1 MGFSLKKAFRR
12 YTPMGQAYSAVRAV
26 GGDRSAR
33 NDLIGGMGV
42 PGAVAAGAMDSRD
55 ARAQAEAAR
64 RMASQNGGTVGKA
77 MPGGMASYYDD
88 SWGNVLGSIQGGNT
102 TEQTLQN
109 LLAGFK
115 GKPGDLENFMRQAGP
130 FIASAEAGRLRNS
143 DAMKYLGDQG
153 NWDQGAMAGYGAAAG
168 QIGQQG
174 ARQTQQGQN
183 RLAAMGL
190 GRGSA
195 RSALAQQGMQNSAAA
210 QGNLWS
216 QTYQQAQQNRW
227 NSAMGLM
234 DAHRMISQMALGQQI
249 TPREQGEG
257 GMSGLQAGAMAA
269 GGIGSLLGGI
279 GSLFG
284 GK

>member
-1 MGFSLKKAFRR
+1 MPTVQSSASGLRLRIPRAAS
-12 YTPMGQAYSAVRAV
+12 TPRALLSVSEDGGGSADSVGNPNAPPPALDPTNALNPNGRVRKRV
-26 GGDRSAR
+26 
-33 NDLIGGMGV
+33 
-42 PGAVAAGAMDSRD
+42 
-55 ARAQAEAAR
+55 
-64 RMASQNGGTVGKA
+64 
-77 MPGGMASYYDD
+77 PGGMASFYDD
-88 SWGNVLGSIQGGNT
+88 SWGNILQSIKGGAT
-102 TEQTLQN
+102 TEQTLQS

-115 GKPGDLENFMRQAGP
+115 GNPGDLEDLMRQAGP
-130 FIASAEAGRLRNS
+130 FIASAEAGRMRNS

-269 GGIGSLLGGI
+269 GGIGSLLGGL
-279 GSLFG
+279 GALL
-284 GK
+284 